1 MIKKSIKLALMSL
14 IICCQFNSFGFGKD
28 RIKKFDWNGIEVTY
42 LEDNRLP
49 IYQVMFHFGDGSLSD
64 HPKRRGETSMMFSL
78 IDSGTRRYSQKDI
91 SDNLEYFGTSWGA
104 FVTHESTIFEVSGLA
119 KDLTPTMKKICHLF
133 KDASFTSKEIK
144 KHKRL
149 IRNAARSAVN
159 NHSLVASR
167 AFRELSLGN
176 TPYSYP
182 VGGKVKDLKGIRSKN
197 LKRKLSYFNKS
208 VKKKIYLT
216 GPTSILGLKN
226 IIANDCMWK
235 GSSADYE
242 RILTYKAKPVLSSP
256 EIFVV
261 TVPKANQAQI
271 RFGRFLNQGEFENQ
285 ELNSLSSEFLG
296 GGFTS
301 KLMREIRVKRGLS
314 YTVSAYAGGQR
325 QYGRSVISTFTKMKT
340 VGELLDVVKN
350 ILNEVKDQGIEP
362 SEIKRA
368 KGALSGSF
376 PFRFEKGAA
385 YLQQLMHLDDINKSY
400 DTLYKFPKIV
410 NAFSEKEVRSNITS
424 LFNWNNQTIVI
435 VGPKSLAK
443 KLRKYGKVRVVN
455 YKKFF

>member
-1 MIKKSIKLALMSL
+1 MNNKVKFVLLFTSIL
-14 IICCQFNSFGFGKD
+14 CQFQSYGFGKD
-28 RIKKFDWNGIEVTY
+28 RIKKYDWNGIEVTY
-42 LEDNRLP
+42 LEDNRFP
-49 IYQVMFHFGDGSLSD
+49 IYQVMIHFGDGSLSD

-78 IDSGTRRYSQKDI
+78 LDSGTRRYSQKDI

-104 FVTHESTIFEVSGLA
+104 FVTHESTVFEVAGLA
-119 KDLTPTMKKICHLF
+119 KDLSPTMKKVCHLF
-133 KDASFTSKEIK
+133 KDATFPKKEMR

-149 IRNAARSAVN
+149 IRNAASSAVN
-159 NHSLVASR
+159 NHSLVASK

-182 VGGKVKDLKGIRSKN
+182 VAGKVKDLKRISSKN
-197 LKRKLSYFNKS
+197 LKRKLSYFNKD

-226 IIANDCMWK
+226 IISNDCMWK
-235 GSSADYE
+235 GSSKNYE
-242 RILTYKAKPVLSSP
+242 RVLSYKPKPVLSSP
-256 EIFVV
+256 EIYVV

-271 RFGRFLNQGEFENQ
+271 RFGRFLNQGEYENQ

-314 YTVSAYAGGQR
+314 YTASAYAGGQR
-325 QYGRSVISTFTKMKT
+325 QYGRSVISTFTKVKT
-340 VGELLDVVKN
+340 VSELLEVVKN
-350 ILNEVKDQGIEP
+350 ILNEVKNEGVEV

-376 PFRFEKGAA
+376 PFRFEKGSA
-385 YLQQLMHLDDINKSY
+385 YLSQLMHLDDINKSY
-400 DTLYKFPKIV
+400 DTLYKFPQII
-410 NAFSEKEVRSNITS
+410 NTFTEEDVRSNITS

-443 KLRKYGKVRVVN
+443 KLKKFGKVKVVN